1 MRRSA
6 SQILRNL
13 ERRIAH
19 LENNTKTAI
28 QDWEKKMYQ
37 DAKVR
42 RNRAQVKLKKFV
54 KEEMKTMAI
63 LFKRGFD
70 KFTVRFNRE
79 GNFKALV
86 EVNGLQ
92 YMLKT
97 STEKLNYPK
106 NALRIN
112 YQISGPAVD
121 QYNYQYDYDKKRNMF
136 YDVVRFHF
144 GRDGDPKLD
153 EIYFDSKSSYDRKRH
168 AQAQANLIIG
178 ELEKISLQGKAEVA
192 LSEGK
197 VSIFERVET
206 RKLYKIADAIQEEV
220 IRCLQEGEGDIKDS
234 TDDDE
239 KYLELP
245 VEDIAKVALKSLQS
259 MGLALNLSTKDMV
272 DELYLINP
280 KMDDYLNLGGFDLG
294 QDEIDEYLMSEMY
307 QDLNEGDDIVYIS
320 YNDGGNPPIQV
331 KDGNVLFP
339 FFVHLNEGAY

>member
-37 DAKVR
+37 DAKEK
-42 RNRAQVKLKKFV
+42 RNRTQVKLKKFV
-54 KEEMKTMAI
+54 KEEMKTMAA
-63 LFKRGFD
+63 LFKSGFD
-70 KFTVRFNRE
+70 KFRVRFDRE

-97 STEKLNYPK
+97 STEKPNYPK

-136 YDVVRFHF
+136 YDVAQWYSD
-144 GRDGDPKLD
+144 RDGNEK
-153 EIYFDSKSSYDRKRH
+153 IYFKSGYRSSRKRH
-168 AQAQANLIIG
+168 AQDQANLIIG
-178 ELEKISLQGKAEVA
+178 ELEKISLQGKAEIA
-192 LSEGK
+192 LSGGK

-206 RKLYKIADAIQEEV
+206 RKLYEVCDAIQEEV
-220 IRCLQEGEGDIKDS
+220 IRCLQEGEGYIKDS

-245 VEDIAKVALKSLQS
+245 VEDIAKVALESLQS

-280 KMDDYLNLGGFDLG
+280 KMDDYLGLDGFDLG
-294 QDEIDEYLMSEMY
+294 QDEIDESLISEMS
-307 QDLNEGDDIVYIS
+307 QDLNEGDDINYIS

-331 KDGNVLFP
+331 KDGYVLFP
-339 FFVHLNEGAY
+339 FFIHLNEGDY